1 MWISYSTVLQ
11 RKYHLRQ
18 IFHRSTSY
26 SPFSAGHH
34 SGCICHDTNGARPSA
49 GTVFFI
55 EKDMQVLMFP
65 RLSIA
70 SIPVI
75 RRHYENGQKNIAR
88 HRENCYNGWSP
99 SLSDKS
105 TCQIGDISCIFYG
118 IFCIS
123 DSTLHKKSR
132 VRDAG
137 YPINIHMVCF
147 VFLFS
152 SVLLFFVFRK
162 FMWYICP

>member
-11 RKYHLRQ
+11 RKYYLRP
-18 IFHRSTSY
+18 IFRRSISY

-34 SGCICHDTNGARPSA
+34 SAYICHDTNGARPSA

-75 RRHYENGQKNIAR
+75 RRHYENGQKDIAG
-88 HRENCYNGWSP
+88 HRENCYNWWSP

-105 TCQIGDISCIFYG
+105 SCQIGDISCIFYG

-123 DSTLHKKSR
+123 DSTLQKESR
-132 VRDAG
+132 VRNAG
-137 YPINIHMVCF
+137 YPIKYSHVF
-147 VFLFS
+147 FLFC
-152 SVLLFFVFRK
+152 FFFHFIIIVISK